1 MKKFKF
7 LTFAMCLAV
16 IVSCNNTGKGALIGG
31 GGGAIL
37 GGVIGNII
45 GKDSKATAI
54 GAAIGGAVGAG
65 AGALIGKKMDKAAA
79 AAAEI
84 ENAKVEE
91 VTDANGLKAV
101 KVSFDSGILFNT
113 GKADLQASAKHALS
127 DFAGVLKTYN
137 DTDIAIQ
144 GYTDNQGWRGSTAEQ
159 SYQKN
164 KDLSLKRAQSVSNYL
179 TSQGV
184 SYGQIKSCDG
194 YGEDN
199 PVADNSTAAGQAQNR
214 RVEVYM
220 YASETMIKAANEGTL
235 E

>member
-1 MKKFKF
+1 
-7 LTFAMCLAV
+7 
-16 IVSCNNTGKGALIGG
+16 
-31 GGGAIL
+31 
-37 GGVIGNII
+37 
-45 GKDSKATAI
+45 
-54 GAAIGGAVGAG
+54 
-65 AGALIGKKMDKAAA
+65 MDKAAA

-84 ENAKVEE
+84 ETAKVEE

-220 YASETMIKAANEGTL
+220 YASEAMIKAANEGTL